1 MSPELL
7 VPNMRLISSDI
18 DDFKGSDV
26 WSMMMTFFMVIN
38 PDQRTPYEVDGAKT
52 EDDIIQLMS
61 KDQLPSVSSIYIE
74 THRTD

>member
-38 PDQRTPYEVDGAKT
+38 PDQRTPQEVDGAKT
-52 EDDIIQLMS
+52 KNDMIQLRS
-61 KDQLPSVSSIYIE
+61 KEQLPSDSSDYVE
-74 THRTD
+74 THRSQ